1 MSDRPIPRRCAQ
13 CCAIVLAAFVSC
25 AALAANTAQQTGART
40 PGDVRASLFGQ
51 ADKALAAAK
60 AADAAVLAPHDY
72 ADGAERFARAEETL
86 DKGGN
91 LESIQD
97 DLAEATA
104 LLVRATRNA
113 AAAARFFATPLRAR
127 QRAQFAGASRYAE
140 AEWQDAEEA
149 LVDAAGKL
157 ERGRTESAGK
167 NESEIVASYETA
179 ELAAIKANYLQQTRN
194 LLARAED
201 LRGKRVAPQS
211 WAKANELLAEAEAA
225 LEEDRYDTDRPRN
238 LAQEAEQNAYQAVY
252 VAELEERIRDGETS
266 LEAIVMS
273 WESEMRKIADLL
285 EVPVR
290 FDAGPEGGVIT
301 INRAI
306 DSLHAELADLRQ
318 GVDERDAQIAEL
330 QRELGGKTESLDRV
344 NALLA
349 RQERLRARVA
359 SMQQLFT
366 PREASVLRQDDA
378 VIIRLIGINFASG
391 SATLGREHQ
400 ALLGKVRTALAE
412 FPESTVVIEGHTD
425 SFGSDTANQQLSQS
439 RANAVLQYLVSAGA
453 VSPVTSTSLGY
464 GESRPVASNE
474 TTDGRR
480 RNRRIDVVVHP
491 QG

>member
-1 MSDRPIPRRCAQ
+1 MPNRPMRRRCAH
-13 CCAIVLAAFVSC
+13 CCAAILTVC
-25 AALAANTAQQTGART
+25 AALTSFPTGAEQTDARA
-40 PGDVRASLFGQ
+40 PSDVRASLFGR
-51 ADKALAAAK
+51 ADRALEAAK

-72 ADGAERFARAEETL
+72 ADGAEKFTRAEETL
-86 DKGGN
+86 QKGGN
-91 LESIQD
+91 LESIQR
-97 DLAEATA
+97 DLAEAEELLATA
-104 LLVRATRNA
+104 ARSATS
-113 AAAARFFATPLRAR
+113 AARFFATPLRAR
-127 QRAQFAGASRYAE
+127 QRAQFAGANRYAE
-140 AEWQDAEEA
+140 AEWQDAEES
-149 LVDAAGKL
+149 LVDAAGKF

-167 NESEIVASYETA
+167 DEDAIVAAYETA

-194 LLARAED
+194 LLARADD
-201 LRGKRVAPQS
+201 LRGKKVAPES
-211 WAKANELLAEAEAA
+211 WAKANELLAQAEAA
-225 LEEDRYDTDRPRN
+225 LNEDRYDTDRPRN

-252 VAELEERIRDGETS
+252 VAELEERIRDGDTS
-266 LEAIVMS
+266 LEAIVIS
-273 WESEMRKIADLL
+273 WQSEMRKIADLL

-306 DSLHAELADLRQ
+306 DSLHSELADLRQ

-366 PREASVLRQDDA
+366 PQEASVLRQDDA
-378 VIIRLIGINFASG
+378 VIVRLIGINFASG

-425 SFGSDTANQQLSQS
+425 SFGSDTTNQQLSQS
-439 RANAVLQYLVSAGA
+439 RANAVMQYLVSAGA
-453 VSPVTSTSLGY
+453 VSPVTSTSLGF

-474 TTDGRR
+474 TNDGRR
-480 RNRRIDVVVHP
+480 RNRRIDIVIHP
-491 QG
+491 QS